1 MSSGNAS
8 RPLKVGRLCF
18 QRIALLLRC
27 LTKGITLHD
36 ATHHRFSFY
45 LASSPRYPLSFEA
58 TLTAS
63 LGESRP
69 RFSEWGW
76 IASECDYFCFLCA
89 CYAFPRVGELKMKLG
104 FFTMPIHP
112 LGKDWRVTLKED
124 REAFILA
131 DELGFTEAYCGEHVT
146 DRAENITSCGLFLA
160 WIAKDIKQMRLG
172 TGTINLP
179 NSHPAAVAGQIAML
193 DHMLDG
199 RFNFGVSPG
208 GLLSDAEIFG
218 NLDAD
223 RNAMFVEG
231 IDAVLKIWEGRPPYA
246 IEGRFWKIT
255 TEQTMME
262 EIGQGVV
269 AKPLQKPYP
278 PIMVTVV
285 APHSKGVTEAASRGW
300 LPISANFLL
309 PKWVATHWPK
319 YVEGR
324 ERVGAVAD
332 SNDWRVA
339 KSVFVAND
347 LATARDYALGP
358 KSPYRFYYSQLL
370 TKMKA
375 NRRASLFKADPN
387 MSDDDLTVDGVL
399 DDLVIWG
406 TPDKVADELIQF
418 QETVG
423 QFGTLLYAGK
433 DWVDPALARRSMV
446 LLAEKVIPNMRTIR
460 NDAAA

>member
-1 MSSGNAS
+1 MN
-8 RPLKVGRLCF
+8 
-18 QRIALLLRC
+18 
-27 LTKGITLHD
+27 
-36 ATHHRFSFY
+36 
-45 LASSPRYPLSFEA
+45 
-58 TLTAS
+58 
-63 LGESRP
+63 
-69 RFSEWGW
+69 
-76 IASECDYFCFLCA
+76 
-89 CYAFPRVGELKMKLG
+89 LG

-112 LGKDWRVTLKED
+112 LDKDWRVTLQED
-124 REAFILA
+124 REAFVLA

-146 DRAENITSCGLFLA
+146 DQAENITSCGLFLS
-160 WIAKDIKQMRLG
+160 WIAKDIKRMRLG

-199 RFNFGVSPG
+199 RFNFGISPG

-231 IDAVLKIWEGRPPYA
+231 IDAVLKIWEGHPPYA

-255 TEQTMME
+255 TERTMME
-262 EIGQGVV
+262 EIGQGFV
-269 AKPLQKPYP
+269 AKPLQKPHP

-285 APHSKGVTEAASRGW
+285 APHSKGVTEAAARGW

-332 SNDWRVA
+332 PNDWRVA

-347 LATARDYALGP
+347 LATAREYALGP
-358 KSPYRFYYSQLL
+358 KSPYRFYYNQLL

-375 NRRASLFKADPN
+375 NRRGVAVQGGSQHVGRR
-387 MSDDDLTVDGVL
+387 SDCRGR
-399 DDLVIWG
+399 
-406 TPDKVADELIQF
+406 
-418 QETVG
+418 
-423 QFGTLLYAGK
+423 
-433 DWVDPALARRSMV
+433 ARRSRHMGHAGQGRRRTRSV
-446 LLAEKVIPNMRTIR
+446 SGNGRKVRNAALRWKGLARSRARPPLHGSPCREGDPEHA
-460 NDAAA
+460 NDSERRGRLGRRATERRRVTVVTSPGSFLASL